1 MSKYFICILVCF
13 FSVRLLIVDR
23 PNCIFFKI
31 SAEIKLKRSKVTN
44 VKFLLESLDLYI
56 LLVREKQSQ
65 EKQS

>member
-23 PNCIFFKI
+23 PNCPFFNL
-31 SAEIKLKRSKVTN
+31 SEIKLKRAKVTN
-44 VKFLLESLDLYI
+44 INFLLKSLDLYI